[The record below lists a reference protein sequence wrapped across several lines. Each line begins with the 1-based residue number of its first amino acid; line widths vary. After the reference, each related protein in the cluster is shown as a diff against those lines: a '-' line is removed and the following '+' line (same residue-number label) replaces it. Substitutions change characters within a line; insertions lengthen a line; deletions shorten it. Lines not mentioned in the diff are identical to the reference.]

1 MKKQLL
7 LIYLFLLTGTICSQA
22 QHRITGKVTDSSNNE
37 TLVGA
42 TVLIKGTTT
51 GASTNID
58 GSFELLYTNELP
70 VTLVISFLG
79 FESKEIVIA
88 NDTPVKIN
96 LSSSMTSVKEV
107 TVTSRRR
114 KEIAQEVPIPMTVL
128 GSPQI
133 ENSVSFNVN
142 RVKEL
147 VPSVQLY
154 SSNPRNTTLNIRGL
168 GSTFGLTNDG
178 LDQGVGFYV
187 DGVYFSRP
195 AASCID
201 FIDVEQIEV
210 LRGPQGTLFG
220 MNTTAGAFN
229 VTTRKPEYNTS
240 ATIELSYGNF
250 GFMQAKGAI
259 TGSLVKNKLAGR
271 FSFTG
276 TNREG
281 LVLNT
286 TNGDHT
292 NTLNNIGVRGQL
304 LYTLSEKTEI
314 RLTAD
319 HTRQR
324 PDGYAQI
331 FAGVVTTK
339 RKAYRQFENIIKDL
353 NYTLPGTNPFDR
365 KVDHDTP
372 WKSNQDLGGVSLNV
386 ESKIGKGTLTSTTA
400 WRYWKWDPSNDRDFT
415 GLEGLALSQAPSI
428 HNQWT
433 QEVRYASTFTSHLS
447 AVFGVFAFA
456 QTLRPDTAHIEEAG
470 KDQWRFSQNTE
481 SPLWQTPGLLD
492 GYGIRSYPKLNT
504 MSGAIFGQADWEVTR
519 KLHIMPGIRFNYDK
533 KEVDFR
539 RETYGGLQTNDPQLL
554 ALQASVY
561 SNQAFQANID
571 NTNISGQLSFAYK
584 FNTRIRS
591 FANLALS
598 YKPVGLNL
606 GGLPNANGKPMLELA
621 SIKPERVQHYEI
633 GIKSELTKNTLF
645 NFTVYNTEIQDYQT
659 LVQSPDL
666 SVNRGYLANAEKVRV
681 QGAEVELGYKFKKS
695 FSFTGSLSYT
705 DGKYVS
711 FTNAPPPLEETGGPT
726 YKDISG
732 GRLPGIS
739 KWAGA
744 LGTEISR
751 PGKVIGKSG
760 QFFLAIEVYYRSG
773 FSSSPSPSAYLNI
786 DGYSLL
792 NGRIGFKAIE
802 SVSVFV
808 WSRNILNTN
817 YFEQLLPGA
826 GNAGHYAAVLGDPR
840 TIGITIRS
848 VFN

>member
-42 TVLIKGTTT
+42 TVLIKGTTI
-51 GASTNID
+51 GASTNVD

-79 FESKEIVIA
+79 FESKEIIIA

-114 KEIAQEVPIPMTVL
+114 KEVAQEVPIPMTVL

-286 TNGDHT
+286 INGDHT

-433 QEVRYASTFTSHLS
+433 QEVRYASTFTSRLS

-584 FNTRIRS
+584 FNNRIRS

-695 FSFTGSLSYT
+695 FSVTGSLSYT

-760 QFFLAIEVYYRSG
+760 QFFLAIDVYYRSG
-773 FSSSPSPSAYLNI
+773 FSLSPSPSAYLNI